1 MQIPY
6 LDLVT
11 PPASEPLTLAEV
23 KLALRVDGSS
33 EDVYIVSLI
42 KAARQAAEEYLRRS
56 LVTQSWQLQFDSYA
70 PKSVF
75 LPKGPVQSVTFV
87 KSIAQDWSE
96 TTVSSNAYRLN
107 AGKDQLIF
115 NAAPIGMII
124 QIKYVT
130 GFGDS
135 TDVPYQLKQGM
146 LAHIAAMYENRD
158 GNCEMPPLAKDLYAS
173 YKVVKI

>member
-11 PPASEPLTLAEV
+11 PPASEPLTLAEA
-23 KLALRVDGSS
+23 KLALRVDGSV
-33 EDVYIVSLI
+33 EDGYIVSLI
-42 KAARQAAEEYLRRS
+42 KAARSSAEEYLRRS
-56 LVTQSWQLQFDSYA
+56 LVTQSWQLQFDNYVPACVS
-70 PKSVF
+70 

-87 KSIAQDWSE
+87 KAIALDFGE
-96 TTVSSNAYRLN
+96 TTVSSSNYRLN

-135 TDVPYQLKQGM
+135 TDVPYQIKQGM
-146 LAHIAAMYENRD
+146 LAHIAAMYEGRD
-158 GNCEMPPLAKDLYAS
+158 GNVGVPQVTKDLYAP